1 MGGVVRL
8 KDYDRLF
15 EYISYFE
22 STDASSR
29 FRFEGEGR
37 TGKGSYTFSHP
48 VYDHRLLDFIEE
60 VYESG
65 LIDIAYFSV
74 LNRYLTSS
82 FNEMV
87 DVIEEADFELLSAV
101 LAYYIRQERF
111 GEGMW
116 AAALK
121 DRIFLKVLER
131 LKVILKNNDLA
142 SLTNSGYEFSG
153 CF

>member
-1 MGGVVRL
+1 M
-8 KDYDRLF
+8 KDFERLF

-22 STDASSR
+22 EEDVSFQ

-37 TGKGSYTFSHP
+37 TAEGSYNFSYP
-48 VYDHRLLDFIEE
+48 VYDQRLLDFIEE
-60 VYESG
+60 VYDSG

-82 FNEMV
+82 FHDMV
-87 DVIEEADFELLSAV
+87 DVIEEAGFELLSAV

-131 LKVILKNNDLA
+131 LKVLLMDKDLA
-142 SLTNSGYEFSG
+142 SLMNSRA
-153 CF
+153 

>member
-1 MGGVVRL
+1 MIRL
-8 KDYDRLF
+8 KDFERLF

-22 STDASSR
+22 EKDVSSQ

-37 TGKGSYTFSHP
+37 TEEGSYTFSYP
-48 VYDHRLLDFIEE
+48 VYDQRLLDFIEE

-65 LIDIAYFSV
+65 LIDISYFSI

-82 FNEMV
+82 FKDLEE
-87 DVIEEADFELLSAV
+87 VIEEANLELLRSV

-131 LKVILKNNDLA
+131 LKVILKDNDHGH
-142 SLTNSGYEFSG
+142 SHKFQGMNS
-153 CF
+153 